1 MNKTKIDEAAKQVM
15 AELSDWLLCLPLEC
29 VRDDE
34 ETANNVLDDLL
45 AAFSHLRMQMPLWLA
60 AGHGKDYQILLLRM
74 LIEVERFGR
83 VRGSSDQEMQASIT
97 ALSDDIDVFADEVE
111 DRLTGENNSG
121 KVDVGLFT
129 DPIDVW

>member
-1 MNKTKIDEAAKQVM
+1 MNKTKIDEAVKQVM

-34 ETANNVLDDLL
+34 ETANNVLDDLS
-45 AAFSHLRMQMPLWLA
+45 AAFAHLRMQMPLWLA

-111 DRLTGENNSG
+111 DRMNGENNSG

-129 DPIDVW
+129 DPIDAW